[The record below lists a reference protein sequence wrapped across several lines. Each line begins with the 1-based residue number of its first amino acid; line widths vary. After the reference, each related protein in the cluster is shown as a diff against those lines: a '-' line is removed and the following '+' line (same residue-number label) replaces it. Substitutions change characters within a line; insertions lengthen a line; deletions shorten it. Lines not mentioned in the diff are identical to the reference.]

1 MSDRQWLEATFTD
14 PEEAGQGR
22 RALGQDSK
30 AYYDSL
36 ALAARLGKDDVS
48 EFEEAATEALFLGA
62 LDEMLAEEAPPA
74 KKSWVPQLALVAGA
88 LIAGGALVWG
98 LNSGVFQADDGFQAR
113 GIHVPAEEYGQTRV
127 LPFCA
132 RAIADEI
139 QFITPDQ
146 APCLL
151 SDELKLAYTSDD
163 ARLKYGHFLGVHESG
178 ELYWY
183 GPSPAAPGALKV
195 ERAPQTPVPVGESIK
210 LSVNHKAGTIFVMGV
225 FAEREMEMGEL
236 ESWAKAQIGAL
247 QQGHTPRLD
256 RARVSVA
263 ELKVEAE

>member
-1 MSDRQWLEATFTD
+1 MSDRQWLEATFKD

-22 RALGQDSK
+22 RALSQGAK
-30 AYYDSL
+30 ADYDSL
-36 ALAARLGKDDVS
+36 ALAARLGRNEVS
-48 EFEEAATEALFLGA
+48 EFEQAATEALFLGA

-98 LNSGVFQADDGFQAR
+98 ANAGIFQTDDGFQAR

-146 APCLL
+146 GPCLL

-163 ARLKYGHFLGVHESG
+163 ARLKYGHFIGVHESG

-183 GPSPAAPGALKV
+183 GPSPAAPSAVIVKK
-195 ERAPQTPVPVGESIK
+195 APETPVPVGESIK
-210 LSVNHKAGTIFVMGV
+210 LSVNHKAGTIYVMGV
-225 FAEREMEMGEL
+225 FAERKMEMAEL
-236 ESWAKAQIGAL
+236 ESWAKAQIGTL

-256 RARVSVA
+256 QARVSVA